1 MKKKGRHIFPDME
14 ESTRKG
20 CVWTVIF
27 TALIFLAFGIFAFL
41 AAPLK

>member
-1 MKKKGRHIFPDME
+1 MKKRRHIIPEMV

-27 TALIFLAFGIFAFL
+27 TALISLALGIFAFL
-41 AAPLK
+41 TAPLK